1 VTFVH
6 RRLWPAVVRVAEHF
20 PTQRLAQVH
29 EEHTVAGHH
38 VTRDVPFPD
47 WVPPEVV
54 NEARKLDE
62 RQALNVL
69 GGWATQKRAV
79 HKRARPKKTSVKG

>member
-1 VTFVH
+1 
-6 RRLWPAVVRVAEHF
+6 
-20 PTQRLAQVH
+20 
-29 EEHTVAGHH
+29 
-38 VTRDVPFPD
+38 VTRDIPFPD

-62 RQALNVL
+62 REALNEL
-69 GGWATQKRAV
+69 GEWATQKQGV